1 VANPHRTI
9 HYEYQACSAPTEDT
23 LVLIHGL
30 ATDSTMWDLVW
41 PLLARSF
48 NVLRYDLPE
57 HGKSDPAP
65 STQDLTW
72 PYLIDDLHC
81 LAEALKIRRFHVV
94 AHGFG
99 GTLALEYARAYP
111 EAVVTLS
118 IISMHV
124 TAYFQARPGAYDEL
138 RTVMRGQTSAATIGI
153 HVAQISFTP
162 SMEEW
167 AERVANMAGVVSA
180 ESWIHFLELIA
191 NTPTVDLIKE
201 SSAPI
206 FMLFGRSDPLTPS
219 DGLHHLLTHDLAG
232 KRTLLVPNA
241 SNCLHIEAPELT
253 ASAVHDFIKQVAN
266 RQPNGPNPLVELIHD
281 LCDPLDV
288 TDGGSETIE
297 LNCLGGF
304 HVKVNGVSI
313 VKGWNQRFAK
323 EILIY
328 IALHDGAT
336 RDELADLLWGHAEPT
351 LARTQ
356 LRVAL
361 SHLRKLLKVPG
372 SSTDLLVTD
381 RSHVRLAGT
390 VACDLLD
397 LKRAVDQAS
406 AEEGEERARAVKRIF
421 DALPVPP
428 LFSGIYHDSGLS
440 YWYGIESKLQE
451 LSQWCLDYYEGHG
464 FDVEATRFKQTVS
477 RFLPGYESAASGDE

>member
-1 VANPHRTI
+1 MANTNRTTY
-9 HYEYQACSAPTEDT
+9 YEYQACSTPTEDT

-30 ATDSTMWDLVW
+30 AADSTMWDLVW
-41 PLLARSF
+41 PLLAQSF

-81 LAEALKIRRFHVV
+81 LAEALKIGRFHVV

-118 IISMHV
+118 IISLHAAV
-124 TAYFQARPGAYDEL
+124 YFKARPEVYDGLRAFIRGHKNAGPIGAHL
-138 RTVMRGQTSAATIGI
+138 
-153 HVAQISFTP
+153 AQMYCSP
-162 SMEEW
+162 SMDAW
-167 AERVANMAGVVSA
+167 AGRLYNMADAVSA
-180 ESWIHFLELIA
+180 DSWIHFLDLIA

-201 SSAPI
+201 SSTPI
-206 FMLFGRSDPLTPS
+206 FMLFGRSDPLTPYE
-219 DGLHHLLTHDLAG
+219 GLNHLLTHDLAG

-253 ASAVHDFIKQVAN
+253 ASAVHDYIKQVTN
-266 RQPNGPNPLVELIHD
+266 QQTNGSNPLVELIHD
-281 LCDPLDV
+281 LCDPLGV
-288 TDGGSETIE
+288 TDGGSGTIE

-313 VKGWNQRFAK
+313 LKGWNQRFAK

-328 IALHDGAT
+328 IALHGSAA
-336 RDELADLLWGHAEPT
+336 RDELIDLLWNNAELT
-351 LARTQ
+351 QARTQ

-361 SHLRKLLKVPG
+361 SHLRKLLKVG
-372 SSTDLLVTD
+372 GMDADLLVAD
-381 RSHVRLAGT
+381 HAHVRLAGT
-390 VACDLLD
+390 VTCDVLD
-397 LKRAVDQAS
+397 VKRAIGQAS
-406 AEEGEERARAVKRIF
+406 ALEGEERALAIERIF
-421 DALPVPP
+421 DGLPVPP
-428 LFSGIYHDSGLS
+428 LFSGIYHDSVLS
-440 YWYGIESKLQE
+440 YWYGIENKLQE
-451 LSQWCLDYYEGHG
+451 LSRWCLDYYECHG
-464 FDVEATRFKQTVS
+464 VGKEAARFKKTVS
-477 RFLPGYESAASGDE
+477 RFLPGYESEASGDA

>member
-1 VANPHRTI
+1 VANPHRTT

-72 PYLIDDLHC
+72 PYLIDDLHR
-81 LAEALKIRRFHVV
+81 LLETLQVRRFHVV

-111 EAVVTLS
+111 DAIATLS

-124 TAYFQARPGAYDEL
+124 TAYFQARPGAYGEL
-138 RTVMRGQTSAATIGI
+138 RTVMRGQTSAAIIGF
-153 HVAQISFTP
+153 HVAQMSFTP
-162 SMEEW
+162 SMDAW
-167 AERVANMAGVVSA
+167 AGRLSNMADAVSA

-206 FMLFGRSDPLTPS
+206 FMLFGRSDPLTPP

-266 RQPNGPNPLVELIHD
+266 QQTNSPNPLVELIND
-281 LCDPLDV
+281 LCDPLEMI
-288 TDGGSETIE
+288 GKGSADIQ
-297 LNCLGGF
+297 LNCLGAF

-328 IALHDGAT
+328 LALHDGAA
-336 RDELADLLWGHAEPT
+336 RDQLVDLLWGNAEPT
-351 LARTQ
+351 LART
-356 LRVAL
+356 
-361 SHLRKLLKVPG
+361 
-372 SSTDLLVTD
+372 
-381 RSHVRLAGT
+381 
-390 VACDLLD
+390 
-397 LKRAVDQAS
+397 
-406 AEEGEERARAVKRIF
+406 
-421 DALPVPP
+421 
-428 LFSGIYHDSGLS
+428 
-440 YWYGIESKLQE
+440 
-451 LSQWCLDYYEGHG
+451 
-464 FDVEATRFKQTVS
+464 
-477 RFLPGYESAASGDE
+477 